1 MGDVAEVVSS
11 DPGVS
16 AQILH
21 VANSAFFAAA
31 AKSDS
36 VEHAVNRLGTETV
49 RSLVLA
55 AEVFGSENRPEG
67 VTDTWLL
74 AQRDH
79 AIAAAMLARQIVP
92 DRARRDQAFLAGL
105 LHDIG
110 ELITPSR
117 AAAAGATPAGVPDGS
132 HAELGAYL
140 LGLWG
145 LPDPIVEAVALH
157 HRPAAAEPSPG
168 LDVLVATHVTEALL
182 AELAPPDPSTDVV
195 ESLLDEP
202 WLQSVGHADKLD
214 DWRALAQ
221 AVARGET

>member
-1 MGDVAEVVSS
+1 
-11 DPGVS
+11 VS

-36 VEHAVNRLGTETV
+36 IEHAVNRLGTETV

-55 AEVFGSENRPEG
+55 AEVFGSGNQPEG
-67 VTDTWLL
+67 VSDAWLL

-117 AAAAGATPAGVPDGS
+117 AAAAGATTPADVPGGS

-168 LDVLVATHVTEALL
+168 LDVLVAVHVTEGLL
-182 AELAPPDPSTDVV
+182 QELAPPDPSTDVM
-195 ESLLDEP
+195 ESRLDEP